1 MVKATLRRSLLHS
14 FTALFLFAGTNA
26 SFGWASQASGT
37 PSSAASKKSTAQ
49 AAPSSQDLADAK
61 AKGMVWVNTSTHV
74 YHKSDSSMYGTT
86 KRGKF
91 MTEDD
96 AKKAGFR
103 AANES
108 GAKKKAA
115 AVPASSK

>member
-1 MVKATLRRSLLHS
+1 MKTTFRILLLTAFAAFSLVTGTSRSVASSLQTSGTSASASNKKAT
-14 FTALFLFAGTNA
+14 AKA
-26 SFGWASQASGT
+26 
-37 PSSAASKKSTAQ
+37 PP
-49 AAPSSQDLADAK
+49 PSSQDIADAK
-61 AKGMVWVNTSTHV
+61 AKGLVWVNTSTRV
-74 YHKSDSSMYGTT
+74 YHKDSSSLYGKT

-108 GAKKKAA
+108 GAPKKTASAA
-115 AVPASSK
+115 ATQK

>member
-1 MVKATLRRSLLHS
+1 MKTTFRFFLLAAFSIFTLL
-14 FTALFLFAGTNA
+14 AGT
-26 SFGWASQASGT
+26 T
-37 PSSAASKKSTAQ
+37 PSTEFGVQTAGTAPSSSAKKTTKAS
-49 AAPSSQDLADAK
+49 PSSQDIADAR
-61 AKGMVWVNTSTHV
+61 AKGLVWVNTSTHV
-74 YHKSDSSMYGTT
+74 YHKESSSLYGKT

-108 GAKKKAA
+108 GAPKKAA
-115 AVPASSK
+115 ATQK